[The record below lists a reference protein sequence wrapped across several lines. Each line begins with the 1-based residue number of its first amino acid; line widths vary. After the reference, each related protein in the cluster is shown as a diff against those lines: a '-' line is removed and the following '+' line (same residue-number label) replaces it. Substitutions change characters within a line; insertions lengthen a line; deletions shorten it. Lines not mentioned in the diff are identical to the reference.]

1 MLACN
6 TKLTLGQNSQLQFDF
21 KLFYFLK
28 LKQAVITRA
37 MCNVVFTVN
46 IDIQI
51 TRVEFSQTTLC
62 FY

>member
-1 MLACN
+1 
-6 TKLTLGQNSQLQFDF
+6 
-21 KLFYFLK
+21 

-51 TRVEFSQTTLC
+51 TKVEFSQTILC
-62 FY
+62 FH